1 MPPMPTPAFTLRELA
16 DAVGAVAHGNGDVV
30 LCRVGTLEGAGPD
43 AITFLADARH
53 RGQLAGTRAGA
64 VIVTPGDV
72 DATTLPRLVHA
83 NPYLTYARVATVLH
97 PAAAAA
103 YGIAAEACI
112 DPTASVDSSAGVGPF
127 AVIGA
132 RARIGPGASVGPG
145 VFIGDDV
152 VLGAAV
158 NVHAHA
164 VIHAGCSI
172 GDRSVVFAGAVI
184 GADGFG
190 MADDGGR
197 WLKIPQV
204 GRVVI
209 GADCEIGANTTI
221 DRGAIDDTV
230 IEDGVKLDNQIQI
243 AHNCRIGAHTAIAG
257 CVGIAGSVI
266 IGRHCRIGGA
276 AMIAGHLSIAD
287 GTTVSAAT
295 LVSKSI
301 DAAGGAYTGS
311 FPTLPHRE
319 WQHVASELRRL
330 RDLAA
335 RVAALERQLRAQ
347 VGKPGESA

>member
-1 MPPMPTPAFTLRELA
+1 MPTPVFTLSQLA
-16 DAVGAVAHGNGDVV
+16 AAVGAEVRGDGTVV
-30 LCRVGTLEGAGPD
+30 LRRVGTLEGAGQD

-53 RGQLAGTRAGA
+53 RSQLAGTRAGA
-64 VIVTPGDV
+64 VIVTPADV

-83 NPYLTYARVATVLH
+83 NPYLTYARVANVLH
-97 PAAAAA
+97 PPAAAAH
-103 YGIAAEACI
+103 GVAAQACI
-112 DPTASVDSSAGVGPF
+112 DPTARIDATAGIGPF

-132 RARIGPGASVGPG
+132 RTIVGPGSSVGPG
-145 VFIGDDV
+145 ACLGSDV
-152 VLGAAV
+152 VVGAGTHI
-158 NVHAHA
+158 HANA

-172 GDRSVVFAGAVI
+172 GDRSVVFAGAII

-204 GRVVI
+204 GRVII
-209 GADCEIGANTTI
+209 GADCEVGANTTI

-230 IEDGVKLDNQIQI
+230 IEDGVKLDNQVQV

-257 CVGIAGSVI
+257 CVGIAGSAI
-266 IGRHCRIGGA
+266 IGRNCRIGGA

-295 LVSKSI
+295 LVAKSI
-301 DAAGGAYTGS
+301 TASGGAYTGS

-319 WQHVASELRRL
+319 WQHVASEVRRL
-330 RDLAA
+330 RELAA
-335 RVAALERQLRAQ
+335 RVAVLEKQLRGQ
-347 VGKPGESA
+347 RGDPGESA

>member
-1 MPPMPTPAFTLRELA
+1 MPPMPTPVFTLRQLA
-16 DAVGAVAHGNGDVV
+16 DAVGAVVHGDGAVI
-30 LCRVGTLEGAGPD
+30 LRRVGTLEGAGPE

-53 RGQLAGTRAGA
+53 RSQLAGTRAGA
-64 VIVTPGDV
+64 VIVTPADV

-97 PAAAAA
+97 PPVATA
-103 YGIAAEACI
+103 YGISPHACI
-112 DPTASVDSSAGVGPF
+112 DPTARVDATAGVGPF

-132 RARIGPGASVGPG
+132 RAIVGPGASVGPG
-145 VFIGDDV
+145 ACLGSDV
-152 VLGAAV
+152 VVGANAHI
-158 NVHAHA
+158 HANA

-172 GDRSVVFAGAVI
+172 GDRSVIFAGAII

-204 GRVVI
+204 GCVII
-209 GADCEIGANTTI
+209 GADCEVGANTTI

-230 IEDGVKLDNQIQI
+230 IEDGVKLDNQIQVG
-243 AHNCRIGAHTAIAG
+243 HNCRIGAHTAIAG
-257 CVGIAGSVI
+257 CVGIAGSVV

-276 AMIAGHLSIAD
+276 AMIAGHISIAD

-295 LVSKSI
+295 LVAKSI
-301 DAAGGAYTGS
+301 TASGGAYTGS
-311 FPTLPHRE
+311 FPVMPHRE
-319 WQHVASELRRL
+319 WKHVASELRRL

-335 RVAALERQLRAQ
+335 RVAVLEKRLRGQ
-347 VGKPGESA
+347 GDGTGESA

>member
-1 MPPMPTPAFTLRELA
+1 MPTPVFTLRQLA
-16 DAVGAVAHGNGDVV
+16 DAVGAVAHGDGDVI
-30 LCRVGTLEGAGPD
+30 LRRVGTLEGAGPD

-53 RGQLAGTRAGA
+53 RSQLAGTHAGA
-64 VIVTPGDV
+64 VIVTPADI

-83 NPYLTYARVATVLH
+83 NPYLTYARVATLLH
-97 PAAAAA
+97 PPVAAAHGVAA
-103 YGIAAEACI
+103 QACI
-112 DPTASVDSSAGVGPF
+112 DPTAHVDATAGVGPF

-132 RARIGPGASVGPG
+132 RVHVGPGASVGPG
-145 VFIGDDV
+145 AYVGDDCV
-152 VLGAAV
+152 VGARAHI
-158 NVHAHA
+158 HANA

-204 GRVVI
+204 GRVII

-230 IEDGVKLDNQIQI
+230 IEDGVKLDNQIQVG
-243 AHNCRIGAHTAIAG
+243 HNCRIGAHTAIAG
-257 CVGIAGSVI
+257 CVGIAGSVV

-276 AMIAGHLSIAD
+276 AMIAGHIAIAD

-301 DAAGGAYTGS
+301 TAAGGAYTGS

-335 RVAALERQLRAQ
+335 RVAALEQRLR
-347 VGKPGESA
+347 GHRDEPGESA